1 MNWRD
6 SIGASDIGH
15 AGGVPKAWST
25 QRLIPYSENKGY
37 ASKPRRFLCAM
48 CSHVNLSWPH
58 PSGTPNITCLLINF
72 PQLLSLVTLLICSL
86 YNLLVFAVPCGFIAI
101 CWFAVLCPALP
112 CLALPC
118 PALSRLAC
126 LPVFP
131 LQGCFCLFYLLFIN
145 KKPIFH
151 LQLGPR
157 SLPITRTGQCEGAKI
172 KIQIFYNFQKKSLT
186 MHITNQN

>member
-1 MNWRD
+1 MQEAFPKREARSVSFPIQRTRVTRVNRD
-6 SIGASDIGH
+6 VFCVPCALMSICLDPTHLG
-15 AGGVPKAWST
+15 P
-25 QRLIPYSENKGY
+25 
-37 ASKPRRFLCAM
+37 
-48 CSHVNLSWPH
+48 
-58 PSGTPNITCLLINF
+58 PNITCLLINF